1 MRGKAV
7 RDIIISDLGFGLLM
21 VSENDING
29 NMWEGKANSW
39 LAHPEREEEIQR
51 HPQDLVNPLFK
62 STAAV
67 FMFLALFFLRGMVF
81 FGAIHM

>member
-7 RDIIISDLGFGLLM
+7 SDIAISDLGFGLLM

-39 LAHPEREEEIQR
+39 LPHPGREEEIQR
-51 HPQDLVNPLFK
+51 HPQDVVNSLFK

-67 FMFLALFFLRGMVF
+67 FMFFPPFFLRGWF
-81 FGAIHM
+81 FWRIIHM